1 MTLPPAWS
9 CWQLAEFLEVVSS
22 FETLESA
29 ALGAVERAAEALD
42 AEVAAI
48 LSAGRLVASVGYP
61 IGQAPLFALRAVA
74 YGTGRTVP
82 VPGLGICPAVRVS
95 LDHPADTKLVLARS
109 GASLGREELGLLRGM
124 ARVASMTMRILSLL
138 DDERAAR
145 EALQLLADEQA
156 AQRRVATLVA
166 QGVSQQEIFA
176 AVAEEVGRLAA
187 ADLAQVIRYE
197 PEGLAVRVAVWGHQA
212 GRRRIGTRCRVNSH
226 DVSGLVL
233 HTGRPARVDRSA
245 RIALRPDLA
254 EHPAQVCSIVGIP
267 IIVDGQLWGAVTTAT
282 TRRDRMQTDTEQ
294 RISGFTELAAT
305 AISNAQ
311 ARAELAASRTRAVVA
326 ADETRRRIGRNLHD
340 GVQQQLASCALTLR
354 TAGSLVPPGSDELAA
369 CLSSAATGLRES
381 FQELQKMARGLH
393 PTILSKGGLAP
404 ALRLLANRSTIPVKL
419 ELDFDARLPEA
430 VEISGYYIASESL
443 ANAVKHAQASAVRIS
458 AQLSDAELRI
468 EVCDDGIGGAD
479 QTLGSGL
486 IGLSDRV
493 AALGGEI
500 KIVSP
505 PGGGTSITA
514 AIPVHNR

>member
-9 CWQLAEFLEVVSS
+9 GWQLAEFLEVVSS
-22 FETLESA
+22 FETPELA

-61 IGQAPLFALRAVA
+61 IGHAPLFALRAVA
-74 YGTGRTVP
+74 YGTGRTLP

-109 GASLGREELGLLRGM
+109 GASLSREELSLLRGM

-166 QGVSQQEIFA
+166 QGVSQQKIFA
-176 AVAEEVGRLAA
+176 AVAEEVGRLAD

-212 GRRRIGTRCRVNSH
+212 ARRQIGTRYTVNSH

-245 RIALRPDLA
+245 RIALRPALA
-254 EHPAQVCSIVGIP
+254 EHPAQVCSTVGIP
-267 IIVDGQLWGAVTTAT
+267 IIVDGRLWGAVTTT
-282 TRRDRMQTDTEQ
+282 TRRDRMLTDTEQ
-294 RISGFTELAAT
+294 RISGFTGLAAT

-354 TAGSLVPPGSDELAA
+354 AAGSLVPPGSDELAA
-369 CLSSAATGLRES
+369 CLSRAATGLRES

-393 PTILSKGGLAP
+393 PTILSKRGLAP
-404 ALRLLANRSTIPVKL
+404 ALRMLANRSTIPVKL
-419 ELDFDARLPEA
+419 ELGFDVRLPEV
-430 VEISGYYIASESL
+430 VEVSGYYIASESL

-458 AQLSDAELRI
+458 AHVSDGELRI

-486 IGLSDRV
+486 IGLRDRV

-500 KIVSP
+500 YFVSP
-505 PGGGTSITA
+505 PGAGTSVTA